1 VTTQTELDQKTR
13 PVIVDRIVIRHMNRE
28 DLRPLEWDGEYTHF
42 RRQFQSVYRDYENG
56 VAIPWVAVLADSGA
70 MLGQVF
76 VLLESRFR
84 PELADG
90 DKRAYLFSIRVKGA
104 YRRQGIGGRLMD
116 VAEDDLKARGYNKAT
131 LNVARDNPEA
141 QRFYDR
147 RGYQVVAPE
156 PGQWSYI
163 DHRGRRQYV
172 DEPAW
177 RMEKAL

>member
-1 VTTQTELDQKTR
+1 VTTQTALDQKTC
-13 PVIVDRIVIRHMNRE
+13 PVIVDRILIRHMSRE
-28 DLRPLEWDGEYTHF
+28 DLRPLEWDGEYAHF

-56 VAIPWVAVLADSGA
+56 VAIPWVAVLPGSGE

-84 PELADG
+84 PELANG
-90 DKRAYLFSIRVKGA
+90 QMRAYLFSIRVKHP
-104 YRRQGIGGRLMD
+104 YRSQGVGGRLMD
-116 VAEDDLKARGYNKAT
+116 VAEDDLRARGYNTAT
-131 LNVARDNPEA
+131 LNVARDNPDA
-141 QRFYDR
+141 HRFYVR
-147 RGYQVVAPE
+147 RGYLVVAPE